1 MHQVQKTA
9 SASRPRL
16 RRVPIDA
23 LTGLGWLN
31 GTLHVPGH
39 LALSDF
45 LALGSQPLKLTDA
58 QVPNEVDRLA
68 FVALR
73 RDALV
78 IVAPGLAEEGEGAE
92 PSSYNTDLQVACL
105 LPMGILRGTL
115 RVIYNLR
122 LSDHLQQTG
131 HLLTLHR
138 CLLAPYGGT
147 ANSPGARGLHTA
159 IVNLNHALG
168 ISECG

>member
-1 MHQVQKTA
+1 
-9 SASRPRL
+9 
-16 RRVPIDA
+16 VPIEA

-31 GTLHVPGH
+31 GTLHVPSH

-45 LALGSQPLKLTDA
+45 LALGSQPLKLTEA
-58 QVPNEVDRLA
+58 QVPDEPDRLA

-78 IVAPGLAEEGEGAE
+78 IVAPGLAEEGGGAE
-92 PSSYNTDLQVACL
+92 PSAYTTDLQIACL
-105 LPMGILRGTL
+105 LPMGLLRGTL

-147 ANSPGARGLHTA
+147 ANSPGARGLHTV

>member
-1 MHQVQKTA
+1 MHQAAK
-9 SASRPRL
+9 SAVAARPRL
-16 RRVPIDA
+16 RKVPIEA
-23 LTGLGWLN
+23 LTGLGWLS
-31 GTLHVPGH
+31 GTLHVPSH
-39 LALSDF
+39 LALQDF
-45 LALGSQPLKLTDA
+45 LAIGSQPLKLTDA
-58 QVPNEVDRLA
+58 KVPNEAERLK

-78 IVAPGLAEEGEGAE
+78 LVAPGLPEEGGAE
-92 PSSYNTDLQVACL
+92 VSAYTADLTVACL
-105 LPMGILRGTL
+105 LPMGMIRGTL
-115 RVIYNLR
+115 RVIHNLR

-147 ANSPGARGLHTA
+147 ANSPGARGLPSV

>member
-1 MHQVQKTA
+1 MHQATKKAV
-9 SASRPRL
+9 ASRHGL
-16 RRVPIDA
+16 RRVPIEA
-23 LTGLGWLN
+23 LTTLGWLG

-45 LALGSQPLKLTDA
+45 LALGSQPLKLTEA
-58 QVPNEVDRLA
+58 QVPNEPDRLG

-78 IVAPGLAEEGEGAE
+78 LVAPGLAEEGEGAE
-92 PSSYNTDLQVACL
+92 ISAYTSDLQVACL
-105 LPMGILRGTL
+105 LPMGMLRGTL

-131 HLLTLHR
+131 HLLTIHR

-147 ANSPGARGLHTA
+147 ANSPGSRGFHAA

-168 ISECG
+168 ISESG